1 LPELTPDRIAQ
12 GITYFVVLLF
22 SLSFHES
29 AHAWMASRM
38 GDNTA
43 RDLGRVSLNPV
54 VHIDLLGTVLI
65 PLIQIF
71 GPSGI
76 PLMGWAKPT
85 PVQPGNFRQGQLARG
100 QILVAGAGPV
110 SNLILAVVFTAALF
124 VVVRLG
130 GLSMEAAEPVLR
142 LIETGVLINVA
153 LAVFNML
160 PLPPLDGSHVASW
173 GLPRPLAESY
183 DRVMGSYGQFLL
195 LILFVTGVLSWITTP
210 MILLLHRFL
219 FFLIGLQ

>member
-1 LPELTPDRIAQ
+1 MSDLTPEHIAQ

-43 RDLGRVSLNPV
+43 RDLGRVSLNPI

-85 PVQPGNFRQGQLARG
+85 PVQPGNFAPGQLARG

-110 SNLILAVVFTAALF
+110 SNLILALVFTAGLF
-124 VVVRLG
+124 VAVRLG
-130 GLSMEAAEPVLR
+130 LSPETGAPVLK
-142 LIETGVLINVA
+142 LITTGVLINIA
-153 LAVFNML
+153 LAVFNLL

-173 GLPRPLAESY
+173 GLPRPLAETY

-195 LILFVTGVLSWITTP
+195 LILFVTGVLSWVTTP
-210 MILLLHRFL
+210 IIIFLRNLLYAIAL
-219 FFLIGLQ
+219 

>member
-1 LPELTPDRIAQ
+1 LDLTPDRIAQ
-12 GITYFVVLLF
+12 GLMSFVVLLF

-43 RDLGRVSLNPV
+43 RDLGRVSLNPL
-54 VHIDLLGTVLI
+54 VHIDLFGTVLI

-71 GPSGI
+71 GPAGI
-76 PLMGWAKPT
+76 PLLGWAKPT
-85 PVQPGNFRQGQLARG
+85 PVEARNFRPGELAKG

-124 VVVRLG
+124 VAVRLG
-130 GLSMEAAEPVLR
+130 LSPEAGEPVLA
-142 LIETGVLINVA
+142 LIATGVMVNVS

-173 GLPRPLAESY
+173 GLPRPLGQAY
-183 DRVMGSYGQFLL
+183 DRVMGSYGQYLL
-195 LILFVTGVLSWITTP
+195 LILFVTGVLSWITSP
-210 MILLLHRFL
+210 LILFL
-219 FFLIGLQ
+219 RGILFTIAL